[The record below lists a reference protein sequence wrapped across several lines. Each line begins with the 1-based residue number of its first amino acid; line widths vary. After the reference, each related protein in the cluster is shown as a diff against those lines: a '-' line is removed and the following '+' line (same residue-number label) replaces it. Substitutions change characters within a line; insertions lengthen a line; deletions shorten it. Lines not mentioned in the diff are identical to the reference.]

1 MKESLP
7 TETLNQLSGE
17 ILDAAISVH
26 REMGPGLV
34 ESVYQYCLVED
45 LCNRQVKVGTMVSVM
60 LHYKGELLNKEYI
73 IDVLVED
80 EIII

>member
-1 MKESLP
+1 VKESLP

>member
-1 MKESLP
+1 
-7 TETLNQLSGE
+7 
-17 ILDAAISVH
+17 
-26 REMGPGLV
+26 MGPGLV